1 MMMSSSNNNNNGN
14 YRSVNGSLRE
24 SLVGGRNIP
33 VGSQYHRRGH
43 SLTGGGVFSK
53 DNHNKDEN
61 LDLFSKNRRS
71 LSVASSDESSDGM
84 FWIFFT
90 SFVPGDAL
98 GGFLRFLQ
106 FFHGDARMKKMM
118 VWSFC

>member
-1 MMMSSSNNNNNGN
+1 
-14 YRSVNGSLRE
+14 
-24 SLVGGRNIP
+24 
-33 VGSQYHRRGH
+33 
-43 SLTGGGVFSK
+43 LTGGGVFSK